1 MPAGYYDLVM
11 DQGED
16 YVLHLQYLDSENSAT
31 GSNAINVAGYTL
43 SRFQIRRS
51 DTTPYILLDV
61 GISGATSGGSTGE
74 FLSGGG
80 VGGSGY
86 FLLNKDEE
94 GTASLTGGIY
104 IRVPA
109 STTRYVPGGRHF
121 YEFELK
127 DTNTTSKLVRGR
139 MDVNPGVI
147 R

>member
-16 YVLHLQYLDSENSAT
+16 YTLHLQYLDSENSAT
-31 GSNAINVAGYTL
+31 GSNPINVSGFTF

-61 GISGATSGGSTGE
+61 GISGATTGGLTGE
-74 FLSGGG
+74 FISGSGIG
-80 VGGSGY
+80 SSGY
-86 FLLNKDEE
+86 FLLNKNEE
-94 GTASLTGGIY
+94 GITGLTGGIY

-109 STTRYVPGGRHF
+109 VTTRYVPGGRHF

-127 DTNTTSKLVRGR
+127 DSTTTTKLIRGR
-139 MDVNPGVI
+139 IDVNSGVI
-147 R
+147 K